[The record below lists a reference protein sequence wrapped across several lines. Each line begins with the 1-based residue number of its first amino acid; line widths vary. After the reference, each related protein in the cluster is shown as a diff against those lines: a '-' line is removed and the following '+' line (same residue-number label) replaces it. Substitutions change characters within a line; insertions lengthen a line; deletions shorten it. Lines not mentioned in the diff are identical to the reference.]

1 MRATLPKLDWPR
13 RPDRAA
19 EILTPMQP
27 SSPSFVRRQLFSRL
41 VMNLAALLGLVQAAI
56 AHWVWG
62 VLLARPTGGAALWIG
77 AALALA
83 AANAAIVPA
92 LQRTRRGRGRAGRI
106 ARFYMET
113 GVATLIVGLS
123 VLASWAAFALCGS
136 AAFALG
142 AAPAAI
148 LTGFRAASALF
159 VVAIAAQAAWGFTF
173 GQRHVEVTTTR
184 VPLPKLHSDL
194 TGLRIVQI
202 SDLHIGNRLEEARLD
217 AMIARTNATRPDVV
231 VLTGDIFDFDPAH
244 VDDGARRLAGLRARY
259 GVYAILGNHD
269 HYVGADRV
277 AVALARHAP
286 GIRMLRDE
294 LVRLPVAEPLYLAG
308 VEDPGGRWFE
318 RGLQV
323 AAIDA
328 LADQRPADGPVVLLV
343 HQPEMF
349 HHAARRGFP
358 LVLAGHTHGGQIAL
372 PVGRRNIN
380 LARVMTP
387 LTRGAYRHADSVLY
401 VNRGLGVGGPAV
413 RIHCSRE
420 IAVLE
425 LEPA

>member
-1 MRATLPKLDWPR
+1 
-13 RPDRAA
+13 
-19 EILTPMQP
+19 MQIP
-27 SSPSFVRRQLFSRL
+27 GLHFLRRQLFTRL
-41 VMNLAALLGLVQAAI
+41 VRNLAALLGLFQALI
-56 AHWVWG
+56 AHWLWS
-62 VLLARPTGGAALWIG
+62 AALAQPSGGVAVWLG

-83 AANAAIVPA
+83 VANGATVPV
-92 LQRTRRGRGRAGRI
+92 LQRARRGEGRARRL

-113 GVATLIVGLS
+113 SVATMIVGLA
-123 VLASWAAFALCGS
+123 VLASWLAYAVFGGAAL
-136 AAFALG
+136 ALG
-142 AAPAAI
+142 AAPASVA
-148 LTGFRAASALF
+148 TVFRIASALF
-159 VVAIAAQAAWGFTF
+159 VAVVAAQTAWGFTF
-173 GQRHVEVTTTR
+173 GQSRIEVTTTR
-184 VPLPKLHSDL
+184 VPLPKLHAEL

-202 SDLHIGNRLEEARLD
+202 SDLHIGNRLEAERLD
-217 AMIARTNATRPDVV
+217 AMVERTNATRPDVI
-231 VLTGDIFDFDPAH
+231 VLTGDIFDFDPRH
-244 VDDGARRLAGLRARY
+244 LDDGSRRLARLRARY
-259 GVYAILGNHD
+259 GTYAILGNHD
-269 HYVGADRV
+269 HYVGTDRV
-277 AVALARHAP
+277 VAALAHHAP
-286 GIRMLRDE
+286 GIRLLRDE

-318 RGLQV
+318 RGLHV

-372 PVGRRNIN
+372 PVGRRGIN

-387 LTRGAYRHADSVLY
+387 LTRGAYQRESSLLY

-413 RIHCSRE
+413 RIHCNRE